1 MALKGIGRVNDFS
14 TLTPPLVEGDDYFQA
29 MVPHRQNSNPE
40 MKAAVPPPTV
50 PNRSFSFPKL
60 MPTMEGTTSDHHK
73 IYTPF
78 KFLLVDDNVINLR
91 ILHKILMKLYPNASI
106 TTVDKSYEIPSLL
119 QRQKFDVIFL
129 DIDMPILTGIDIAK
143 IIRKDLDD
151 VAIIAVTT
159 RASTDDCKLYY
170 SLGIDYTLAKPLNY
184 TLNHIVSCVE
194 SVIKYRKAWI

>member
-14 TLTPPLVEGDDYFQA
+14 TLTPPLAEGDDYFLA
-29 MVPHRQNSNPE
+29 IVPHRQNSNPE
-40 MKAAVPPPTV
+40 LTVAVPPFTV
-50 PNRSFSFPKL
+50 PNRSFSIPKL
-60 MPTMEGTTSDHHK
+60 MPTMERTSSDYHK

-91 ILHKILMKLYPNASI
+91 ILHKILIKLYPNASI
-106 TTVDKSYEIPSLL
+106 TTVDKSYEIPSLV

-143 IIRKDLDD
+143 IIRKDLHD

-159 RASTDDCKLYY
+159 RASTDDRKLYY

-194 SVIKYRKAWI
+194 SVIRYRKTLI